1 MKYVVIDLEMNPIAT
16 VHTAER
22 EYCKLEVIEIGA
34 VLLDEKYQEIGSFV
48 TLVKPRFNSRIEKR
62 YEKLTG
68 IKTEMIESAP
78 CFEDALDMFFKPGIK
93 YDSPKNEF
101 TNRMVEPM
109 LNPPIYTFLYPALDS
124 LHTDVSKAVFYSK
137 NEKVS
142 GKAGQIVSALFGTEI
157 PLSPSSQIEG
167 FHDLLQNAYDK
178 NVPYESVCGIYE
190 HLQETLIDMQLS
202 GEDVKLSNTELV
214 NTIMEYG
221 DVSKEKLEQLKE
233 TASDYEGC
241 SFSVSNLVPSK
252 VNIDTAGISIKTEI
266 EKLSRIERRVIDGID
281 YYLIPVNSS
290 SIDDILLANKHS
302 K

>member
-1 MKYVVIDLEMNPIAT
+1 MGKAETTTESMEHMVSIVNDVASDISTESQKLLKMVYYIETKTKSAIQHSEDQMSAWKHEIQDLENEIASYR
-16 VHTAER
+16 A
-22 EYCKLEVIEIGA
+22 
-34 VLLDEKYQEIGSFV
+34 
-48 TLVKPRFNSRIEKR
+48 
-62 YEKLTG
+62 
-68 IKTEMIESAP
+68 
-78 CFEDALDMFFKPGIK
+78 IK

>member
-1 MKYVVIDLEMNPIAT
+1 M
-16 VHTAER
+16 
-22 EYCKLEVIEIGA
+22 
-34 VLLDEKYQEIGSFV
+34 S
-48 TLVKPRFNSRIEKR
+48 
-62 YEKLTG
+62 
-68 IKTEMIESAP
+68 
-78 CFEDALDMFFKPGIK
+78 KPGIK

>member
-1 MKYVVIDLEMNPIAT
+1 MD
-16 VHTAER
+16 
-22 EYCKLEVIEIGA
+22 
-34 VLLDEKYQEIGSFV
+34 
-48 TLVKPRFNSRIEKR
+48 
-62 YEKLTG
+62 
-68 IKTEMIESAP
+68 
-78 CFEDALDMFFKPGIK
+78 
-93 YDSPKNEF
+93 
-101 TNRMVEPM
+101 
-109 LNPPIYTFLYPALDS
+109 
-124 LHTDVSKAVFYSK
+124 YSK